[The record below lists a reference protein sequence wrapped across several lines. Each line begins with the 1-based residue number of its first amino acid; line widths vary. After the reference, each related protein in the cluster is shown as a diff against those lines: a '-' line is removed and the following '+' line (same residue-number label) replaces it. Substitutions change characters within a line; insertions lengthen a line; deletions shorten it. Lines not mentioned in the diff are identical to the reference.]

1 MYYKINEHN
10 FPHVYVELNNITNDI
25 NLDELFNAWRNL
37 YKKNKPFTL
46 IFDTSKVTTD
56 MSLFKHSFSMIEFIQ
71 EIKLLPPLLTKSII
85 IVNNDVIKNLLFFIF
100 QLQSPVSSTYI
111 TKPTD
116 INLLLK
122 QISFSKEWVSSDII
136 KIEP

>member
-1 MYYKINEHN
+1 
-10 FPHVYVELNNITNDI
+10 
-25 NLDELFNAWRNL
+25 
-37 YKKNKPFTL
+37 
-46 IFDTSKVTTD
+46 
-56 MSLFKHSFSMIEFIQ
+56 MIEFIK

-122 QISFSKEWVSSDII
+122 QISFSKEWYSSDII